1 MQTCSSV
8 SNSCARP
15 TDRSCWHLVV
25 TRLQASY
32 CMSCQTAMVAT
43 SPAVCVL
50 LLLLLIVGAVG
61 AIAASHEEQRPA
73 PCLMS
78 SIGKLLFPWMACTS
92 GFLFSNEQLTLILC
106 FGLGHVV
113 SVSTF
118 LACASKPREPAPARA
133 LGYMHGRACRDAPE
147 QSQASPT
154 RRHAP
159 HPLPRRRSLGRS

>member
-15 TDRSCWHLVV
+15 ADRSCWHLVV

-50 LLLLLIVGAVG
+50 LLLLLVVGAVG

-118 LACASKPREPAPARA
+118 PACASGPCEPAPA
-133 LGYMHGRACRDAPE
+133 CAPWLHAWTSM
-147 QSQASPT
+147 QRCTRTIASLS
-154 RRHAP
+154 
-159 HPLPRRRSLGRS
+159 HPSPRSPSSSASTVSR